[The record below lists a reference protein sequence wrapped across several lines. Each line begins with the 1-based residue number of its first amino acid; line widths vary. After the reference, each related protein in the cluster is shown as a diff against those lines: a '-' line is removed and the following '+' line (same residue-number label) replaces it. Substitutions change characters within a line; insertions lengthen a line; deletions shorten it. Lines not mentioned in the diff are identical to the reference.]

1 MCVLLNP
8 ISYTNQQS
16 LFPSYDA
23 LSHTNQFTFSH
34 TNPPTLTIFPQPF
47 IVCLSPAFSQ
57 YVASMYWSF
66 FTLFGVGFGDI
77 HAVNTGERFF
87 SVVVMMIGTIFQGAI
102 ISKVTIEGCCPLS
115 PSFFDN
121 AIMQPHN
128 TTSQLNLT
136 TSLPQSVLCRCHGS
150 SRVTIY

>member
-1 MCVLLNP
+1 MHCLTP
-8 ISYTNQQS
+8 INS
-16 LFPSYDA
+16 P
-23 LSHTNQFTFSH
+23 SHTLTHPLSPSFPNHALFVCHQRFLNTSPRCTGPSSH
-34 TNPPTLTIFPQPF
+34 SLTPINPPPHTSTNPLSPHWFSNQPC

-102 ISKVTIEGCCPLS
+102 ISKVTIEGCCPYFLL
-115 PSFFDN
+115 FFDN
-121 AIMQPHN
+121 
-128 TTSQLNLT
+128 
-136 TSLPQSVLCRCHGS
+136 SLMHP
-150 SRVTIY
+150 